1 MCENVTTNVY
11 VQFLLFCFKW
21 EGNVCPALEKDMF
34 VSPIGCLFLFSC
46 SQNCLHFCTQLS
58 QCTHN
63 SQLCMRWL
71 KLKVVSSAQIKSH
84 RHVIHVCTCAFLLL
98 SLYFLDPFIKNNL
111 SGHVADTN
119 TALLRQKRV
128 WPFGQNSS
136 PTGYEPNVID
146 NFDYSKTAEIF
157 FQEQSGD
164 TMPSYLHDAELS
176 DETIGKAL
184 SSPRFTQER
193 EEPAGRRQ
201 AYHSFEESLL
211 PSRSLSVCH
220 VSTGRPV
227 NEQSSLS
234 SCSSRQM
241 ENETKEELPRNLQEK
256 IDWRLPRSN
265 FILPGLECQDS
276 LHPWCQRR
284 EVPRCWDWR
293 RAHQEFAGFTT
304 VPSGAEASASLLQ
317 VYHSQKRK
325 LVSTCTVNFSKYGET
340 RNAPSV

>member
-1 MCENVTTNVY
+1 
-11 VQFLLFCFKW
+11 
-21 EGNVCPALEKDMF
+21 
-34 VSPIGCLFLFSC
+34 
-46 SQNCLHFCTQLS
+46 
-58 QCTHN
+58 
-63 SQLCMRWL
+63 MRWL
-71 KLKVVSSAQIKSH
+71 KLKVVSSAQIKIPSPCH
-84 RHVIHVCTCAFLLL
+84 PCLHLRI
-98 SLYFLDPFIKNNL
+98 SLALTLTHIFFDPFIKNNL

-234 SCSSRQM
+234 SWRIRQM
-241 ENETKEELPRNLQEK
+241 ENVTK
-256 IDWRLPRSN
+256 
-265 FILPGLECQDS
+265 C
-276 LHPWCQRR
+276 
-284 EVPRCWDWR
+284 
-293 RAHQEFAGFTT
+293 
-304 VPSGAEASASLLQ
+304 
-317 VYHSQKRK
+317 
-325 LVSTCTVNFSKYGET
+325 
-340 RNAPSV
+340 

>member
-1 MCENVTTNVY
+1 MASTTAGTLVTTGLKRWVKGPCWNLNLR
-11 VQFLLFCFKW
+11 F
-21 EGNVCPALEKDMF
+21 PACARTWRRMSMYSSYCSVSSEKGMSVLHLRRTCF

-220 VSTGRPV
+220 VSTERPV
-227 NEQSSLS
+227 NEHSSLS

-256 IDWRLPRSN
+256 NWLKTS
-265 FILPGLECQDS
+265 
-276 LHPWCQRR
+276 
-284 EVPRCWDWR
+284 
-293 RAHQEFAGFTT
+293 
-304 VPSGAEASASLLQ
+304 
-317 VYHSQKRK
+317 
-325 LVSTCTVNFSKYGET
+325 SK
-340 RNAPSV
+340 